1 MLNKI
6 MTTERE
12 LSLVKPEKDTL
23 LTVGIFDGVH
33 RGHQHLLAELV
44 KEAGKKR
51 LLSGVVTFRQH
62 PQAVLMPG
70 SKLSFLT
77 NLGER
82 ERLLKDAGVGFVV
95 ALSFT
100 RELARLGPE
109 RFVDWLRTYLRMR
122 GLVIGY
128 DFALGSG
135 RAGDTESLQRL
146 GQVMGFSV
154 RVVAP
159 VTVGDE
165 VVSSTAIR
173 EALERGDM
181 AKVSRL
187 LGRPFKLSG
196 RVVTGAS
203 RGKGL
208 GYPTANLGVD
218 PCQALPADG
227 VYVSLVHIG
236 NQSYPAMTYIGR
248 RPTFGEKQE
257 AVENYLLD
265 WSGDLYDRE
274 ITIEIKHYLRGDRK
288 FESAEELS
296 RQIAADVAE
305 GRRLLTKTGKN

>member
-1 MLNKI
+1 

-44 KEAGKKR
+44 KEASKKR

-77 NLGER
+77 SLGER
-82 ERLLKDAGVGFVV
+82 ERLLKDTGVGFVV

-109 RFVDWLRTYLRMR
+109 RFVEWLRTYLRMR

-154 RVVAP
+154 GVVAP

-227 VYVSLVHIG
+227 VYVSLAHIG

>member
-1 MLNKI
+1 